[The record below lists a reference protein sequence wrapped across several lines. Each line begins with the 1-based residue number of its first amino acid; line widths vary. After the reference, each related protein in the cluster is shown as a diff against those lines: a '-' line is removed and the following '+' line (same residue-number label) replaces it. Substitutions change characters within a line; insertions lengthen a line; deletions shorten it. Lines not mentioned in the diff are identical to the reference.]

1 VSTQKIIVFWNR
13 SATLLQQLRD
23 LPCDEARPL
32 VDHEAAVE
40 VLLVVEA
47 VLDLVAV
54 AVELAHF
61 RAVAPDVDVDV
72 DLDDLV
78 GGVAV
83 PGPELGWRGE
93 GLAVNR
99 VLPVARAHLKRLW
112 AAFGEA

>member
-1 VSTQKIIVFWNR
+1 VLGVDAEDHRLLESV
-13 SATLLQQLRD
+13 ATLLEQLRD

-61 RAVAPDVDVDV
+61 RAVALDVDIDV

-78 GGVAV
+78 GGQEAVVDPLLQRVAV
-83 PGPELGWRGE
+83 DRGP
-93 GLAVNR
+93 
-99 VLPVARAHLKRLW
+99 K
-112 AAFGEA
+112 